1 MNRIGIIT
9 GLASEARCFARRQSD
24 RQLDIAC
31 SGADPFRADELARRM
46 AAANCDGLV
55 SFGLAGGLAPDLRC
69 GDLILPESVVS
80 GSSIWPTDDG
90 WRGRL
95 CERLRPETNVLSG
108 AIAGSPALV
117 STPEDKAA
125 LREKTNAS
133 AVDMESQAVAA
144 AAAEAKLP
152 FLVVR
157 VIADTYDKAVPA
169 WTTDIISPRGNIRSF
184 AAMMALVAN
193 PGDFPRLFT
202 LAKEN
207 GQAMS
212 VLRRV
217 ASLARG
223 DFGFR

>member
-31 SGADPFRADELARRM
+31 SGADPSRARELAQRM
-46 AAANCDGLV
+46 AAANCEGLV
-55 SFGLAGGLAPDLRC
+55 SFGLAGGLAPDFRC
-69 GDLILPESVVS
+69 GDLILPKRVVS
-80 GSSIWPTDDG
+80 GSSVWQSDDG
-90 WRGRL
+90 WRDRL
-95 CERLRPETNVLSG
+95 SERLRSETNLLTG
-108 AIAGSPALV
+108 AIAGSPVLV
-117 STPEDKAA
+117 STPEKKAE
-125 LREKTNAS
+125 LRKESNAS

-144 AAAEAKLP
+144 VAAEAKMP
-152 FLVVR
+152 FIVVR

-169 WTTDIISPRGNIRSF
+169 WTANIISPRGNIRSF
-184 AAMMALVAN
+184 AAMMAVAAN
-193 PGDFPRLFT
+193 PGDLPRLFA
-202 LAKEN
+202 LAKDN